1 MLSLSKSFYVI
12 EHRIRIDLGAAAP
25 GALASDCEAAGSTP
39 ASSTNPLE
47 GSFMTGGGI
56 FVSLVLLVAGGLL
69 TSILM
74 EVFWSE

>member
-1 MLSLSKSFYVI
+1 
-12 EHRIRIDLGAAAP
+12 
-25 GALASDCEAAGSTP
+25 
-39 ASSTNPLE
+39 
-47 GSFMTGGGI
+47 MTGGGI